1 MEMFLESI
9 VRGYHV
15 YRRIWEA
22 VVGEELTCITEPDNR
37 SDRYAVAV
45 IKSDTTVGHVGINFG
60 DFYKFSKP
68 PNFILRQIN
77 PLYGISPAVHQRL
90 PWRSPTHHGIT

>member
-9 VRGYHV
+9 VRG

-45 IKSDTTVGHVGINFG
+45 IKSDTGINFG
-60 DFYKFSKP
+60 DFYKFAKP

-77 PLYGISPAVHQRL
+77 PLYGIMPVV
-90 PWRSPTHHGIT
+90 WY